1 MAISGI
7 LVAILYTIFALGIV
21 KRALA
26 TWNFIDLIFSSL
38 DFVFTLAVSIATL
51 AACSN
56 RQAMDYVPPVSL
68 NLFLFI
74 LLVFLFL
81 ISSCYCKDY
90 Y

>member
-38 DFVFTLAVSIATL
+38 NFVFTLIVSIVTL

-68 NLFLFI
+68 NLKI
-74 LLVFLFL
+74 LV
-81 ISSCYCKDY
+81 INQ
-90 Y
+90 